1 MAPPDVS
8 ELMKLLRPE
17 SHKEEQCEGGGN
29 IYAQTLLHSTKK
41 VTEARKLNQDV
52 HIGISRT
59 RMGEV
64 ELLNYGT
71 HLLEMNQTEMRRRE
85 QNKEVFTPDI
95 SRNIHEGGYESNYAK
110 SLVDDHGPHHAE
122 RLRQEANKG
131 AHSGAIFRNIV
142 NRDAKGPTAETNNP
156 RKKKL
161 FNTKVTGI

>member
-1 MAPPDVS
+1 M
-8 ELMKLLRPE
+8 
-17 SHKEEQCEGGGN
+17 G
-29 IYAQTLLHSTKK
+29 
-41 VTEARKLNQDV
+41 
-52 HIGISRT
+52 
-59 RMGEV
+59 MGEV
-64 ELLNYGT
+64 ELLNYGPC
-71 HLLEMNQTEMRRRE
+71 LIEMNQTKMRRRE

-95 SRNIHEGGYESNYAK
+95 SRSIYERGDKPNYAK

-131 AHSGAIFRNIV
+131 AHSGDIFRNIV